1 MAKRVRKEKV
11 DYTPLIEEF
20 IKTRSELRFYE
31 KRYAELRNEVLA
43 LDRMRIPGR
52 DFSLALIPRSQQH
65 IDTVALKV
73 DFGAEWYNS
82 YCKDTN
88 YYEIV
93 VVSNGD

>member
-1 MAKRVRKEKV
+1 MAKTRRAKV

-20 IKTRSELRFYE
+20 VKTRTELRYYE
-31 KRYAELRNEVLA
+31 KRYQELRNEVLA
-43 LDRMRIPGR
+43 LNRMRIPGKE
-52 DFSLALIPRSQQH
+52 FSLALIPRSQQH

-73 DFGAEWYNS
+73 EYGSEWYTS